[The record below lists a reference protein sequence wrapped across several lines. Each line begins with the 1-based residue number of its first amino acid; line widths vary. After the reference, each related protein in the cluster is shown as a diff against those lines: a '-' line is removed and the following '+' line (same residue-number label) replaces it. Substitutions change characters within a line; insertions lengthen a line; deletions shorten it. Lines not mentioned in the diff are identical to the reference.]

1 MGKEQKSGSWIKS
14 KLYYIGRT
22 NFSVKLKMRRKRQLN
37 IFSTLKQTILC
48 PIKVRNHY
56 KIILP
61 WIYKGVANTPTAVD
75 LCNNR

>member
-14 KLYYIGRT
+14 KLYYIGRK

-37 IFSTLKQTILC
+37 IFSTLKPTILC
-48 PIKVRNHY
+48 PIKVWNHY